1 MKFSWKILLCTMLIM
16 AAACGASGYFFV
28 NYVFQT
34 SMERETRQ
42 ALDESSILRFAFET
56 AALNIPS
63 KYDVLPDGTVEQIGV
78 YLENSGQH
86 GNRLLRISDENG
98 KVLYVSEGFTGDTSL
113 WEERGEN
120 TRVYRVVQSG
130 DSYYIQTQTRIN
142 VSDRLLTLETMKN
155 VTAVYT
161 ERTEGFRMYRQV
173 TVIVLLCSGAV
184 MTLIACWLTRPIR
197 LLTQATGKM
206 AEGEY
211 SYRAE
216 QISNDEMGQL
226 TADFNHMAEALEQNI
241 QNLEN
246 EVRARE
252 DFIAAFSHELKT
264 PLTAIIGY
272 ADMLRSR
279 KLDDEK
285 HFLCAN
291 YIYTEGKRLET
302 MALRLLDIIVT
313 RRKEIDRKTTNVS
326 GIFSYLQEIYDETKN
341 PEDGRVKV
349 DICWEKGE
357 LYAEENLLKTVLIN
371 LTDNAIKASEEGQ
384 TVEITGRRMENGY
397 YFQVRDEGIGIPEEE
412 LHKITEAF
420 YMVDKKGIRIKDK
433 ELIFKY
439 GTVESFKSQYFDK
452 EKNLS
457 FDYYNVKGDSNGK
470 QLFEFF
476 ATNTSVEWSQL
487 LLGKN
492 ETNGLNIISTSHMN
506 DTEKGIIFLYNKQ
519 YKYGYTIRGHIH
531 NHFQN
536 KNPSSNDVENAKI
549 ISHNH
554 QMLGRKIPFFKIF
567 IPKNQEYTDYNKNS
581 VPAELLQE
589 K

>member
-184 MTLIACWLTRPIR
+184 MTLIACWLT
-197 LLTQATGKM
+197 
-206 AEGEY
+206 
-211 SYRAE
+211 
-216 QISNDEMGQL
+216 
-226 TADFNHMAEALEQNI
+226 
-241 QNLEN
+241 N

-279 KLDDEK
+279 KLDEEK

-341 PEDGRVKV
+341 PEDSRVKV

-384 TVEITGRRMENGY
+384 TVEITGRHMENGY

-420 YMVDKKGIRIKDK
+420 YMVDKSRSRAHNGAGLGLALCTAIL
-433 ELIFKY
+433 ELHHSSLKI
-439 GTVESFKSQYFDK
+439 ESTQGFGSCMSFLIPDEGVKSD
-452 EKNLS
+452 E
-457 FDYYNVKGDSNGK
+457 
-470 QLFEFF
+470 
-476 ATNTSVEWSQL
+476 
-487 LLGKN
+487 
-492 ETNGLNIISTSHMN
+492 
-506 DTEKGIIFLYNKQ
+506 
-519 YKYGYTIRGHIH
+519 
-531 NHFQN
+531 
-536 KNPSSNDVENAKI
+536 
-549 ISHNH
+549 
-554 QMLGRKIPFFKIF
+554 
-567 IPKNQEYTDYNKNS
+567 
-581 VPAELLQE
+581 
-589 K
+589 

>member
-1 MKFSWKILLCTMLIM
+1 MKFSWKILFCTMLIM

-86 GNRLLRISDENG
+86 GNRLLRISDEND
-98 KVLYVSEGFTGDTSL
+98 KVLYASEGFTGDTSL

-197 LLTQATGKM
+197 LLTRATGKM

-211 SYRAE
+211 SYRA
-216 QISNDEMGQL
+216 
-226 TADFNHMAEALEQNI
+226 EQNI

-264 PLTAIIGY
+264 PLTAMIGY

-326 GIFSYLQEIYDETKN
+326 SIFSYLQEIYDETKN

-412 LHKITEAF
+412 LQKITEAF
-420 YMVDKKGIRIKDK
+420 YMVDKSRSRAHNGAGLGLALCTAIL
-433 ELIFKY
+433 ELHHSRLK
-439 GTVESFKSQYFDK
+439 VESTLGFGSCM
-452 EKNLS
+452 S
-457 FDYYNVKGDSNGK
+457 FLIPDEGV
-470 QLFEFF
+470 
-476 ATNTSVEWSQL
+476 
-487 LLGKN
+487 
-492 ETNGLNIISTSHMN
+492 
-506 DTEKGIIFLYNKQ
+506 
-519 YKYGYTIRGHIH
+519 
-531 NHFQN
+531 
-536 KNPSSNDVENAKI
+536 NAD
-549 ISHNH
+549 
-554 QMLGRKIPFFKIF
+554 
-567 IPKNQEYTDYNKNS
+567 E
-581 VPAELLQE
+581 
-589 K
+589 

>member
-226 TADFNHMAEALEQNI
+226 CAAFEEMRSELLKSNRLLWQQAEERKRLN
-241 QNLEN
+241 
-246 EVRARE
+246 
-252 DFIAAFSHELKT
+252 AAFSHDLRNPITVLKGSVKLLRQGIQDEQTIDRLESYTLRIEQYVEAMSSVQKLEQLSVKPKEIRLSVLQSELQETARLLALSKKVSVLVPSGGT
-264 PLTAIIGY
+264 VCIDHGLFLTVAENLIGNAARFAEKAISIQITLQNDSLVLKVEDDGAGYPLSLVQNGPNPFETTSSNSSHFGMGLYSSRILCEKHGGRLILGNQAGGGASATAIF
-272 ADMLRSR
+272 
-279 KLDDEK
+279 
-285 HFLCAN
+285 HF
-291 YIYTEGKRLET
+291 
-302 MALRLLDIIVT
+302 V
-313 RRKEIDRKTTNVS
+313 
-326 GIFSYLQEIYDETKN
+326 
-341 PEDGRVKV
+341 
-349 DICWEKGE
+349 
-357 LYAEENLLKTVLIN
+357 
-371 LTDNAIKASEEGQ
+371 
-384 TVEITGRRMENGY
+384 
-397 YFQVRDEGIGIPEEE
+397 
-412 LHKITEAF
+412 
-420 YMVDKKGIRIKDK
+420 
-433 ELIFKY
+433 
-439 GTVESFKSQYFDK
+439 
-452 EKNLS
+452 
-457 FDYYNVKGDSNGK
+457 
-470 QLFEFF
+470 
-476 ATNTSVEWSQL
+476 
-487 LLGKN
+487 
-492 ETNGLNIISTSHMN
+492 
-506 DTEKGIIFLYNKQ
+506 
-519 YKYGYTIRGHIH
+519 
-531 NHFQN
+531 
-536 KNPSSNDVENAKI
+536 
-549 ISHNH
+549 
-554 QMLGRKIPFFKIF
+554 
-567 IPKNQEYTDYNKNS
+567 
-581 VPAELLQE
+581 
-589 K
+589 

>member
-1 MKFSWKILLCTMLIM
+1 MKFSWKILFCTMLIM

-42 ALDESSILRFAFET
+42 ALDESGILRFAFET

-98 KVLYVSEGFTGDTSL
+98 KVLYSSEGFTGDTSL
-113 WEERGEN
+113 WEERREN
-120 TRVYRVVQSG
+120 TRVYRVLQSG

-142 VSDRLLTLETMKN
+142 VSDRMLTLETMKN

-197 LLTQATGKM
+197 LLTRATGKM

-264 PLTAIIGY
+264 PLTAMIGY

-341 PEDGRVKV
+341 PEDGRV
-349 DICWEKGE
+349 
-357 LYAEENLLKTVLIN
+357 
-371 LTDNAIKASEEGQ
+371 
-384 TVEITGRRMENGY
+384 EITGRRMENGY

-412 LHKITEAF
+412 LQKITEAF
-420 YMVDKKGIRIKDK
+420 YMVDKSRSRAHNGAGLGLALCTAIL
-433 ELIFKY
+433 ELHHSRLKI
-439 GTVESFKSQYFDK
+439 ESTLGFGSCM
-452 EKNLS
+452 S
-457 FDYYNVKGDSNGK
+457 FLIPDEGV
-470 QLFEFF
+470 
-476 ATNTSVEWSQL
+476 
-487 LLGKN
+487 
-492 ETNGLNIISTSHMN
+492 
-506 DTEKGIIFLYNKQ
+506 
-519 YKYGYTIRGHIH
+519 
-531 NHFQN
+531 
-536 KNPSSNDVENAKI
+536 NAD
-549 ISHNH
+549 
-554 QMLGRKIPFFKIF
+554 
-567 IPKNQEYTDYNKNS
+567 E
-581 VPAELLQE
+581 
-589 K
+589 

>member
-142 VSDRLLTLETMKN
+142 VSDRMLTLETMKN

-264 PLTAIIGY
+264 PLTAISGY
-272 ADMLRSR
+272 AELVENGMVA
-279 KLDDEK
+279 E
-285 HFLCAN
+285 
-291 YIYTEGKRLET
+291 EGEVRRFCGEIHKN
-302 MALRLLDIIVT
+302 AGRLL
-313 RRKEIDRKTTNVS
+313 
-326 GIFSYLQEIYDETKN
+326 
-341 PEDGRVKV
+341 
-349 DICWEKGE
+349 
-357 LYAEENLLKTVLIN
+357 VLIN
-371 LTDNAIKASEEGQ
+371 DVIRLSELDDSENQETMEPVNLYECAKNCVDMLQLNAEKHGVTLTVSGVNVVISANHQMVDEVLYNLCDNAIRYNKEKGSVSVIVEDRLDLAVL
-384 TVEITGRRMENGY
+384 TVKDTGL
-397 YFQVRDEGIGIPEEE
+397 GIPREHQERIFE
-412 LHKITEAF
+412 RF
-420 YMVDKKGIRIKDK
+420 YRVDKSHSKERGGTGLGLSIVKHGAILHGAKVTVNSEPGKGTKIEIRFPK
-433 ELIFKY
+433 E
-439 GTVESFKSQYFDK
+439 
-452 EKNLS
+452 EKM
-457 FDYYNVKGDSNGK
+457 KK
-470 QLFEFF
+470 
-476 ATNTSVEWSQL
+476 
-487 LLGKN
+487 
-492 ETNGLNIISTSHMN
+492 
-506 DTEKGIIFLYNKQ
+506 
-519 YKYGYTIRGHIH
+519 
-531 NHFQN
+531 
-536 KNPSSNDVENAKI
+536 
-549 ISHNH
+549 
-554 QMLGRKIPFFKIF
+554 
-567 IPKNQEYTDYNKNS
+567 
-581 VPAELLQE
+581 AEVL
-589 K
+589 

>member
-1 MKFSWKILLCTMLIM
+1 MKFSWKILFCTMLIM

-120 TRVYRVVQSG
+120 TRVYRVLQSG

-197 LLTQATGKM
+197 LLTRATGK
-206 AEGEY
+206 
-211 SYRAE
+211 
-216 QISNDEMGQL
+216 
-226 TADFNHMAEALEQNI
+226 MAEALEQNI

-264 PLTAIIGY
+264 PLTAMIGY

-313 RRKEIDRKTTNVS
+313 RRKEIDRKATNVS

-412 LHKITEAF
+412 LQKITEAF
-420 YMVDKKGIRIKDK
+420 YMVDKSRSRAHNGAGLGLALCTAIL
-433 ELIFKY
+433 ELHHSRLKI
-439 GTVESFKSQYFDK
+439 ESTLGFGSCMSFLIPDEGVKSD
-452 EKNLS
+452 E
-457 FDYYNVKGDSNGK
+457 
-470 QLFEFF
+470 
-476 ATNTSVEWSQL
+476 
-487 LLGKN
+487 
-492 ETNGLNIISTSHMN
+492 
-506 DTEKGIIFLYNKQ
+506 
-519 YKYGYTIRGHIH
+519 
-531 NHFQN
+531 
-536 KNPSSNDVENAKI
+536 
-549 ISHNH
+549 
-554 QMLGRKIPFFKIF
+554 
-567 IPKNQEYTDYNKNS
+567 
-581 VPAELLQE
+581 
-589 K
+589 

>member
-197 LLTQATGKM
+197 LLTRATGKM

-279 KLDDEK
+279 KLDDER

-302 MALRLLDIIVT
+302 MALQPVRYYCDQAGRRLNGRLPMPPV
-313 RRKEIDRKTTNVS
+313 
-326 GIFSYLQEIYDETKN
+326 FSAYLQEIYDETKEQ
-341 PEDGRVKV
+341 PEDSRVKV
-349 DICWEKGE
+349 DIRWEKGE
-357 LYAEENLLKTVLIN
+357 LYADENLLKTVLIN
-371 LTDNAIKASEEGQ
+371 LIDNAIKASEAGQ
-384 TVEITGRRMENGY
+384 TVEVTGRRVG
-397 YFQVRDEGIGIPEEE
+397 RTGIIFRYGMKVSVF
-412 LHKITEAF
+412 LRRNCHKITEAF
-420 YMVDKKGIRIKDK
+420 YMVDKSR
-433 ELIFKY
+433 
-439 GTVESFKSQYFDK
+439 SRAH
-452 EKNLS
+452 
-457 FDYYNVKGDSNGK
+457 NG
-470 QLFEFF
+470 
-476 ATNTSVEWSQL
+476 AG
-487 LLGKN
+487 LGLALC
-492 ETNGLNIISTSHMN
+492 T
-506 DTEKGIIFLYNKQ
+506 
-519 YKYGYTIRGHIH
+519 GYTGIASQQPEDR
-531 NHFQN
+531 
-536 KNPSSNDVENAKI
+536 
-549 ISHNH
+549 
-554 QMLGRKIPFFKIF
+554 
-567 IPKNQEYTDYNKNS
+567 EYTGFWKLH
-581 VPAELLQE
+581 ELSDSG
-589 K
+589 

>member
-28 NYVFQT
+28 NYVFET

-42 ALDESSILRFAFET
+42 ALDESSILSFAFET

-86 GNRLLRISDENG
+86 GNRLLRISDANR
-98 KVLYVSEGFTGDTSL
+98 KILYVSEGFSGDTSL
-113 WEERGEN
+113 WNEIGEN
-120 TRVYRVVQSG
+120 TRVYQVLQSG
-130 DSYYIQTQTRIN
+130 ENYYIQTGTQIKI
-142 VSDRLLTLETMKN
+142 SDRLLTLETMKN

-161 ERTEGFRMYRQV
+161 EREQGFHMYRRV

-184 MTLIACWLTRPIR
+184 MVLIAGWLTRPIR
-197 LLTQATGKM
+197 LLTRATGKM

-241 QNLEN
+241 RKLEE

-279 KLDDEK
+279 KLDEEK

-313 RRKEIDRKTTNVS
+313 RREEIERKKTNVA
-326 GIFSYLQEIYDETKN
+326 GIFAYLQEIYGEKETPGN
-341 PEDGRVKV
+341 CRVKV
-349 DICWEKGE
+349 DIRWERGE
-357 LYAEENLLKTVLIN
+357 TYADENLLKTVLIN

-384 TVEITGRRMENGY
+384 TVEIEGKRLEQGY
-397 YFQVRDEGIGIPEEE
+397 YFQVRDEGIGIPAEEC
-412 LHKITEAF
+412 HKITEAF
-420 YMVDKKGIRIKDK
+420 YMVDKSRSRAHNGAGLGLALCTAIL
-433 ELIFKY
+433 ELHHSRLQIESTLGEGSCMSFLIPDE
-439 GTVESFKSQYFDK
+439 GVES
-452 EKNLS
+452 
-457 FDYYNVKGDSNGK
+457 
-470 QLFEFF
+470 
-476 ATNTSVEWSQL
+476 
-487 LLGKN
+487 N
-492 ETNGLNIISTSHMN
+492 E
-506 DTEKGIIFLYNKQ
+506 
-519 YKYGYTIRGHIH
+519 
-531 NHFQN
+531 
-536 KNPSSNDVENAKI
+536 
-549 ISHNH
+549 
-554 QMLGRKIPFFKIF
+554 
-567 IPKNQEYTDYNKNS
+567 
-581 VPAELLQE
+581 
-589 K
+589 